1 MLSTPT
7 PTPGAFS
14 QMRAYSSDSK
24 SSADGDFGFQSLGP
38 LFPVAPA
45 PGRYSRPKERR
56 AEDAAA
62 EATKEKAP
70 EVTNQ
75 KDSVSEGPLF
85 VSASEVGSNE
95 SVPSERKATDDHSA
109 ASGDFGM
116 KEDSA
121 PRNASLPTTET
132 RAQAAEKPTSAPPR
146 RGRERGPAKIR
157 QVSSSLRVRRT
168 LNGAQKSLPSS
179 DGTQTRL
186 AGPFATDLKAD
197 QPSKNV
203 TAETR
208 SDSKAWGLQED
219 EDTTPPA
226 TKSSSRP
233 PARARQTKSK
243 PAAES
248 TADQTRITSAEAAA
262 LADSSSNRLTHVN
275 SSGEAHMVDVGAK
288 PHTRRVAIAVAH
300 ILVGKDLADQI
311 EQNAMKKGDVLGVA
325 RVAGI
330 MAAKR
335 TADIIPLCH
344 PLALSKAEV
353 DVYLVPPGTKCT
365 LWSSAGAVVAIQA
378 RVECVGPTGVEM
390 EAMMAVQGAALT
402 VYDMCKAV
410 DKTLVINNSRLVYKA
425 GGRSGV
431 SVHTKWKRDVGEE
444 KFGRNGELKEGVDV
458 VFGRHFGRPPS

>member
-1 MLSTPT
+1 
-7 PTPGAFS
+7 
-14 QMRAYSSDSK
+14 MRAYSSDSK
-24 SSADGDFGFQSLGP
+24 GDPDGDFVFQSLGP
-38 LFPVAPA
+38 LFPVAPSL
-45 PGRYSRPKERR
+45 GRYSRPKERR

-85 VSASEVGSNE
+85 VSAPKTEKSE
-95 SVPSERKATDDHSA
+95 SVTSGKNATDEHSA
-109 ASGDFGM
+109 ANGGFGM
-116 KEDSA
+116 KEDSV
-121 PRNASLPTTET
+121 PQTASLAATEPPAT
-132 RAQAAEKPTSAPPR
+132 QSAEKPTSAPPR

-157 QVSSSLRVRRT
+157 QVSSSLGVRRSSP
-168 LNGAQKSLPSS
+168 NVQKKLSSS
-179 DGTQTRL
+179 DDTKTRL
-186 AGPFATDLKAD
+186 ASPFATESKTDES
-197 QPSKNV
+197 SKNG

-208 SDSKAWGLQED
+208 SDPKAWGLQED
-219 EDTTPPA
+219 EDTTPVA
-226 TKSSSRP
+226 KSSSRP
-233 PARARQTKSK
+233 AARVRQIKSK
-243 PAAES
+243 PASES
-248 TADQTRITSAEAAA
+248 TADAATIT
-262 LADSSSNRLTHVN
+262 DSSSNRLTHVN

-288 PHTRRVAIAVAH
+288 LHTRRVAIAVAH

-410 DKTLVINNSRLVYKA
+410 DKTLVIGNSRLVYKA

-431 SVHTKWKRDVGEE
+431 SVHAKWKRDVGEE
-444 KFGRNGELKEGVDV
+444 KFGRNGELKEGMDV
-458 VFGRHFGRPPS
+458 VLGRHFGRPESCD